1 MENPAIVYLYLYLA
15 IADKDFSETEL
26 NTILSK
32 LKLNPSFQGMDTEQ
46 FIGDIYQNLM
56 RLPYDSVLIY
66 LENYMSEVSLSDSE
80 KQAVIHDLEDIME
93 ADGVVRKEEMMAFQ
107 RIKRYLTP
115 SFPLQLRASA

>member
-26 NTILSK
+26 NTIISK
-32 LKLNPSFQGMDTEQ
+32 LKMNPTFQGMDTEQ
-46 FIGDIYQNLM
+46 FIGDMYQNFM

-66 LENYMSEVSLSDSE
+66 LENYMSEVTLTESE
-80 KQAVIHDLEDIME
+80 KQSVIHDLEDIME
-93 ADGVVRKEEMMAFQ
+93 ADGVIRKEEMMAFQ

-115 SFPLQLRASA
+115 SFPQQLRASA